1 MIPVRRGATMS
12 VMRAG
17 AAAQL
22 RTIGWLHATLSGE
35 GIDYWLFGGWAVDFH
50 AGRVTRHHADADVCI
65 WAADLERVRALLE
78 DDGWH
83 HAPDPGED
91 GYTGYER
98 DGVRLELAFLE
109 RDDAGTV
116 YTPLRE
122 GRGDWPAGSFGD
134 DEAEVAG
141 VVARVVG
148 LTALLEDKS
157 GPRLDQV
164 TADKDRADVAVLT
177 SLRPGGV
184 A

>member
-1 MIPVRRGATMS
+1 MS
-12 VMRAG
+12 AG
-17 AAAQL
+17 ADAQL
-22 RTIGWLHATLSGE
+22 QTIGRLHRVLSRQ

-50 AGRVTRHHADADVCI
+50 AGRVTRAHADVDVAV
-65 WAADLERVRALLE
+65 WDADLDRVRRLLE
-78 DDGWH
+78 DDGWRH
-83 HAPDPGED
+83 VPESGED

-98 DGVRLELAFLE
+98 GDVRLELAFLAQ
-109 RDDAGTV
+109 DDGGTV

-134 DEAEVAG
+134 DEAEVGG

-148 LTALLEDKS
+148 LSALIEDKS

-164 TADKDRADVAVLT
+164 AADKDRADVAVLA
-177 SLRPGGV
+177 SLRTGGV

>member
-1 MIPVRRGATMS
+1 MS
-12 VMRAG
+12 VMRAE

-22 RTIGWLHATLSGE
+22 RTIGWVHTVLSGQ

-50 AGRVTRHHADADVCI
+50 ARRVTRDHADVDISI
-65 WAADLERVRALLE
+65 WAADMDRVRGLLE
-78 DDGWH
+78 GEGWSH
-83 HAPDPGED
+83 VPESEED

-98 DGVRLELAFLE
+98 GDVRLELAFLE
-109 RDDAGTV
+109 QDDGGTV

-141 VVARVVG
+141 VIARVVG

-164 TADKDRADVAVLT
+164 AADKDRVDVAVLT
-177 SLRPGGV
+177 SLRSGG
-184 A
+184 

>member
-1 MIPVRRGATMS
+1 MVA
-12 VMRAG
+12 MRAG

-22 RTIGWLHATLSGE
+22 RTIGRLHASLSGQ

-50 AGRVTRHHADADVCI
+50 AGRVTRDHADVDVCM
-65 WAADLERVRALLE
+65 WAADLDRVRALLE
-78 DDGWH
+78 GEGWR
-83 HAPDPGED
+83 HAPEPEED

-148 LTALLEDKS
+148 LTALVEDKS

-164 TADKDRADVAVLT
+164 TADKDRADIAVLT
-177 SLRPGGV
+177 SLRRGGD

>member
-1 MIPVRRGATMS
+1 MAA
-12 VMRAG
+12 MRAG
-17 AAAQL
+17 ASAQL
-22 RTIGWLHATLSGE
+22 RTIGWVHTTLSGQ

-50 AGRVTRHHADADVCI
+50 ARRVTRDHADVDVCI
-65 WAADLERVRALLE
+65 WAADLDRVRALLE
-78 DDGWH
+78 DEGWSH
-83 HAPDPGED
+83 VPEPEED

-98 DGVRLELAFLE
+98 DDVRLELAFLE
-109 RDDAGTV
+109 RDDGGVV
-116 YTPLRE
+116 YTPLLE

-134 DEAEVAG
+134 DEAEVGGA
-141 VVARVVG
+141 VARVVG

-177 SLRPGGV
+177 SLRTGGP

>member
-1 MIPVRRGATMS
+1 MS
-12 VMRAG
+12 VMRAET
-17 AAAQL
+17 AAQL
-22 RTIGWLHATLSGE
+22 RTIGWVHTVLSGQ

-50 AGRVTRHHADADVCI
+50 ARRVTRDHADVDISI
-65 WAADLERVRALLE
+65 WAADMDRVRGLLE
-78 DDGWH
+78 GEGWSH
-83 HAPDPGED
+83 VPEPEED

-98 DGVRLELAFLE
+98 GDVRLELAFLE
-109 RDDAGTV
+109 QDDGGTV

-141 VVARVVG
+141 VIARVVG

-164 TADKDRADVAVLT
+164 AADKDRVDVAVLT
-177 SLRPGGV
+177 SLRSGG
-184 A
+184 